1 MSSSLEAKIVVL
13 GAQGEPA
20 PKPKPISTPTI
31 RIGSDR
37 VANYR

>member
-20 PKPKPISTPTI
+20 PNPTI
-31 RIGSDR
+31 WIGSDR
-37 VANYR
+37 VANYH